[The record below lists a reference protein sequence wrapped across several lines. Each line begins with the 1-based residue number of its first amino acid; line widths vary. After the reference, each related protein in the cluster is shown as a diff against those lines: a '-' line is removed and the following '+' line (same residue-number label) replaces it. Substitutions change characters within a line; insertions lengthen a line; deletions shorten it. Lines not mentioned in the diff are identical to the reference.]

1 MARCQ
6 TPGHVLHGRG
16 AAGYGEAAPG
26 DHLQTGYNL
35 WLVGH
40 QLEHGRAPW
49 RDPYSFQPEVEPR
62 WNLAGWPFGYV
73 YWPLERALGTV
84 LAWNAFVLLG
94 FLGAGGLAALWLRR
108 ARAAARRGARRRP
121 RVRACSL
128 PPDAVERRAPA
139 RMVGDA
145 AAALALRGRAGKA
158 WLRLVARARRRGA
171 RLDPALSGQLHLSL
185 AAIPFFCGYALVRL
199 RWAAL
204 LGVPAIAA
212 GLVAYVLAVRDTT
225 GASGR
230 QFRQVEHYS
239 AHASDFFSRNTD
251 DLERVVYLG
260 WTVVGIALAGLVILV
275 VRRRLGLALV
285 LGLGALVPILFALGS
300 NLPGYETLWRH
311 LPGLHHT
318 RVPER
323 LMPVACLALAA
334 LVAIAVSRLR
344 WPGTAAMAALLL
356 LVELPLGMFNETAA
370 DESNGA
376 YAALRDEPP
385 GRMLELPVFR
395 SGEQLASTYLYYL
408 MQAPREHPS
417 GYSTTAPLEADREL
431 LELRRSPCSN
441 LAVLGVRYV
450 VVHFDRPNPCGGQL
464 LARDGPVAS
473 YRLR

>member
-1 MARCQ
+1 MLS
-6 TPGHVLHGRG
+6 G
-16 AAGYGEAAPG
+16 
-26 DHLQTGYNL
+26 
-35 WLVGH
+35 
-40 QLEHGRAPW
+40 
-49 RDPYSFQPEVEPR
+49 
-62 WNLAGWPFGYV
+62 
-73 YWPLERALGTV
+73 
-84 LAWNAFVLLG
+84 
-94 FLGAGGLAALWLRR
+94 
-108 ARAAARRGARRRP
+108 
-121 RVRACSL
+121 
-128 PPDAVERRAPA
+128 
-139 RMVGDA
+139 
-145 AAALALRGRAGKA
+145 AALASI
-158 WLRLVARARRRGA
+158 
-171 RLDPALSGQLHLSL
+171 PLSGQLHLSL
-185 AAIPFFCGYALVRL
+185 AAITFFCGYALVRL

-260 WTVVGIALAGLVILV
+260 WIVVGLAVAGLVILV

-334 LVAIAVSRLR
+334 LVAVAVSRLD

-356 LVELPLGMFNETAA
+356 VVELPLGMFNETAA
-370 DESNGA
+370 DENNGA
-376 YAALRDEPP
+376 YSALRNEPP

-395 SGEQLASTYLYYL
+395 SGEQLASVYLYYL

-431 LELRRSPCSN
+431 SSSDALRAETCRCSVSATSSPTTVGPTRAAGGCSPATARSRATDCADCIAAGRSMADTKDRGRSRRSVCEERRHQCRVRHGRRR
-441 LAVLGVRYV
+441 AVRPRVRQRLGAVCV
-450 VVHFDRPNPCGGQL
+450 
-464 LARDGPVAS
+464 
-473 YRLR
+473 

>member
-1 MARCQ
+1 MAEGL
-6 TPGHVLHGRG
+6 P
-16 AAGYGEAAPG
+16 AYGEAAPG

-40 QLEHGRAPW
+40 QLEEGRVPW

-62 WNLAGWPFGYV
+62 WNLAGWPYGYV

-94 FLGAGGLAALWLRR
+94 FLGAGGLTALWLGELGL
-108 ARAAARRGARRRP
+108 RRGATLAGGLAFALAP
-121 RVRACSL
+121 YLQTQWSAGHLLAWSAMLLPLSL
-128 PPDAVERRAPA
+128 FAVERA
-139 RMVGDA
+139 RRSSRWWLVLAG
-145 AAALALRGRAGKA
+145 AALASI
-158 WLRLVARARRRGA
+158 
-171 RLDPALSGQLHLSL
+171 PLSGQLHLSL

-260 WTVVGIALAGLVILV
+260 WTIVGMALAGLAILV

-285 LGLGALVPILFALGS
+285 FGLGALVPILFALGS

-334 LVAIAVSRLR
+334 LVAVAVSRLG

-356 LVELPLGMFNETAA
+356 VVELPLGMFNETAA
-370 DESNGA
+370 DENNGA

-395 SGEQLASTYLYYL
+395 SGEQLASVYLYYL

-431 LELRRSPCSN
+431 NELRRSPCRD
-441 LAVLGVRYV
+441 LPLLGVRYV
-450 VVHFDRPNPCGGQL
+450 VAHYGRANPCGGRL

>member
-1 MARCQ
+1 MAEGL
-6 TPGHVLHGRG
+6 P
-16 AAGYGEAAPG
+16 AFGEAAPG

-40 QLEHGRAPW
+40 QLEHARAPW
-49 RDPYSFQPEVEPR
+49 RDPYSFQPEAEPR
-62 WNLAGWPFGYV
+62 WNLAGWPFGYA

-94 FLGAGGLAALWLRR
+94 FLGAGGLAALWLRQLGLR
-108 ARAAARRGARRRP
+108 RGAALTGGLAYALAPYLQTQWSAGHLLAWSAILLPLSLYAVERARRGSGWWLVLA
-121 RVRACSL
+121 
-128 PPDAVERRAPA
+128 
-139 RMVGDA
+139 G
-145 AAALALRGRAGKA
+145 AALASI
-158 WLRLVARARRRGA
+158 
-171 RLDPALSGQLHLSL
+171 PLSGQLHLSL

-212 GLVAYVLAVRDTT
+212 GLVAYVLSVRDTT

-230 QFRQVEHYS
+230 QFRQVERYS
-239 AHASDFFSRNTD
+239 ADASAFFSRNTD

-260 WTVVGIALAGLVILV
+260 WTVVVLALAGLVLLV
-275 VRRRLGLALV
+275 LWRRFGMAAV
-285 LGLGALVPILFALGS
+285 LGLGALLPALLALGA
-300 NLPGYETLWRH
+300 NLPGYHTLWRY

-334 LVAIAVSRLR
+334 LVAMAVSRLR
-344 WPGTAAMAALLL
+344 WPGTAAIVAALLL
-356 LVELPLGMFNETAA
+356 LELPLGMFHETRA
-370 DESNGA
+370 DEDNGA
-376 YAALRDEPP
+376 YAALRNEPT
-385 GRMLELPVFR
+385 GRMLELPVYR
-395 SGEQLASTYLYYL
+395 SGDQRAGTYLYYL

-417 GYSTTAPLEADREL
+417 GYSTTAPLQADRQL

-441 LAVLGVRYV
+441 LVVLGVRYV

-464 LARDGPVAS
+464 LARDGPIAS